1 MITQHRG
8 LSALTLSTTRM
19 AEAVAFYRALGFR
32 LDFGGPEARFTTLWA
47 GPTAL
52 NLTTEAHGQPGFW
65 GRAIFHVANVD
76 AFHALAEEAGYAPH
90 APPRDA
96 PWGERYFHIT
106 DPDGHELSFATP
118 LSGPAGQGSGEV

>member
-1 MITQHRG
+1 MMTQHRG

-19 AEAVAFYRALGFR
+19 AEAVAFYEALGFR
-32 LDFGGPEARFTTLWA
+32 LDFGGPDAPFTTLWA

-52 NLTTEAHGQPGFW
+52 NLTTEAHGTHGFW

-76 AFHALAEEAGYAPH
+76 AFHAMVLEAGYSPH

-96 PWGERYFHIT
+96 DWGERFFHIT

-118 LSGPAGQGSGEV
+118 LGDAAEPGSSEV